1 MQHFHSFDGIAFN
14 SCQFSNIATKIV
26 THLMLFVQ
34 SSNLSLT
41 FFALIFQIFSFAKS
55 LFEVSCQILSLK
67 MVCSKRTSDDEYAQL
82 ISVYKPGDVGISSN
96 LIGSPSL
103 ASGHRLPPGRWII
116 WGGSHSRFVVKTEGE
131 IFQMLTF
138 LECVVL
144 IPSMYMLIYSYSL
157 QPR

>member
-26 THLMLFVQ
+26 THLMLFIQ

-55 LFEVSCQILSLK
+55 LFEVSGQILSLK
-67 MVCSKRTSDDEYAQL
+67 IVCSKRTSDDEYAQL

-116 WGGSHSRFVVKTEGE
+116 WGVKLWPAATLVLWLRQRGRS
-131 IFQMLTF
+131 FKCLLF
-138 LECVVL
+138 LSVL
-144 IPSMYMLIYSYSL
+144 C
-157 QPR
+157 